1 MINNTEES
9 QFITREMAKFDP
21 KVVFSA
27 GLGRGGRLAA
37 WGVAFVGA
45 VSSSSEHLSVVGRG

>member
-1 MINNTEES
+1 
-9 QFITREMAKFDP
+9 MAKFDP